1 MMTLTNVRQNK
12 TIGICSLGDLSNE
25 MPVVL
30 ALGMFDGVHRGHRKL
45 LDKTVET
52 AREKC
57 ASPTV
62 MTFSEHPNLFI
73 PGKKVPELLTTT
85 REKAMLAC
93 DCGIKQILLVS
104 FDEDFRE
111 LSPSEFIEK
120 YILSLNVC
128 AVVCGYNY
136 RFGKNASGTVEFL
149 TEYLQKRGVNV
160 FAESKF
166 LLDNVTV
173 SSTLIREKISQGNI
187 KYANELLGYEYMIGS
202 QISHGF
208 KRGTEI
214 LGFPTANI
222 VPQKGKCLPQNGVYA
237 TFTYVDGKKYAS
249 VTNIG
254 TNPTYNNTNKTVET
268 NIFDFNGDLYGKY
281 VVVSFADKIRDEIK
295 FDNSEDLSTQIKK
308 DADTAKILLKERF
321 M

>member
-1 MMTLTNVRQNK
+1 MITLTNVRQNK
-12 TIGICSLGDLSNE
+12 NIGICSHEELSDE
-25 MPVVL
+25 MQIVL
-30 ALGMFDGVHRGHRKL
+30 ALGTFDGVHQGHRRL
-45 LDKTVET
+45 LNKAVEI
-52 AREKC
+52 AQLKG

-73 PGKKVPELLTTT
+73 PGKTVPELLTTT

-104 FDEDFRE
+104 FDEEFRE
-111 LSPSEFIEK
+111 LSPSEFIDS

-149 TEYLQKRGVNV
+149 TDYLKKRDVDV
-160 FAESKF
+160 FVENRLSI
-166 LLDNVTV
+166 DGVTV
-173 SSTLIREKISQGNI
+173 SSTLIRETILHGNVR
-187 KYANELLGYEYMIGS
+187 YANKLLGCDYIIGAN
-202 QISHGF
+202 ISHGF
-208 KRGTEI
+208 KRGTG

-222 VPQKGKCLPQNGVYA
+222 VPQKGKCLPPNGVYA
-237 TFTYVDGKKYAS
+237 TCTYIDGKKYAS

-254 TNPTYNNTNKTVET
+254 TNPTYNNEDKTVET
-268 NIFDFNGDLYGKY
+268 NIFDLDADLYGKY
-281 VVVSFADKIRDEIK
+281 AVVSIADKIRDEIK
-295 FDNSEDLSTQIKK
+295 FESSDTLRLQIKN
-308 DADTAKILLKERF
+308 DVDTAKKLLKRYF